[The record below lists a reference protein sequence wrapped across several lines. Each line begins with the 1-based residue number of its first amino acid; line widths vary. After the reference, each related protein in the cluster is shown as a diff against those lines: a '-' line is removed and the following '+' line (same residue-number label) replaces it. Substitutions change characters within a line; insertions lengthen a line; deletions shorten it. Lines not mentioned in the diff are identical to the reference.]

1 LNYQLKVDTL
11 EFRASTCLNL
21 TDYISG
27 SIYKFPNGVFLE
39 RTKDY
44 SLLKQ
49 TYPFCFKIQD
59 PDNDIGWLYT
69 KSFDL
74 SLEAGFNI
82 TIKINNHIFYS
93 GYLDYHLK
101 RIVEA
106 LEIKNTLIKRVDLC
120 YDTDFD
126 VMTSFRTL
134 FYDKSTEFKLKN
146 KLTVI
151 GTGIDDREIHIGRHG
166 AKCVSIYNKTK
177 ELQLSQKEY
186 IRNLFQKTFSG
197 NIIYR
202 VELRLM
208 SKLPDIKNINIFELG
223 NTSYLETIMGT
234 YFDTVV
240 KFVEVKGGKKIDFIT
255 LNDTGK
261 KIPKV
266 TKIRGQ
272 GGEIKNA
279 KMVINF
285 MDKEIKGS
293 GKVKEWKGIR
303 EILLKKYELNV
314 WYKMRG
320 K

>member
-1 LNYQLKVDTL
+1 M
-11 EFRASTCLNL
+11 
-21 TDYISG
+21 
-27 SIYKFPNGVFLE
+27 
-39 RTKDY
+39 
-44 SLLKQ
+44 KQ

-59 PDNDIGWLYT
+59 QDNDIGWLYT

-74 SLEAGFNI
+74 SLEAGLNI

-166 AKCVSIYNKTK
+166 AKCVSIYNKSK
-177 ELQLSQKEY
+177 ELQYSKKEY
-186 IRNLFQKTFSG
+186 IRNLFQKTFTG

-240 KFVEVKGGKKIDFIT
+240 KFVEAKGGKKIDFIT

-293 GKVKEWKGIR
+293 GKVKEWKGLR
-303 EILLKKYELNV
+303 EILLKKYELEV
-314 WYKMRG
+314 WHKMRG

>member
-1 LNYQLKVDTL
+1 MNYQLKVDTL

>member
-1 LNYQLKVDTL
+1 MNYLLNVDCL
-11 EFRASTCLNL
+11 EFRASTSLNL
-21 TDYISG
+21 TNYHSG
-27 SIYKFPNGVFLE
+27 SIYKFPNGLFLE

-49 TYPFCFKIQD
+49 TYPFCFKIQEA
-59 PDNDIGWLYT
+59 DNDIGWLYT

-74 SLEAGFNI
+74 SLEAGLNI

-106 LEIKNTLIKRVDLC
+106 LEIKKNLIKRVDLC

-134 FYDKSTEFKLKN
+134 FYDKTKEFKLKN

-166 AKCVSIYNKTK
+166 AKCVSIYNKSK
-177 ELQLSQKEY
+177 ELQYSKKEY
-186 IRNLFQKTFSG
+186 IRNLFNKTFSG

-208 SKLPDIKNINIFELG
+208 SKLPDIGNINIFELG
-223 NTSYLETIMGT
+223 DTSYLETIMGT
-234 YFDTVV
+234 YFDSIV
-240 KFVEVKGGKKIDFIT
+240 KFVEAKGGKKIDFII

-261 KIPKV
+261 KVPKV
-266 TKIRGQ
+266 KKIRGQ

-279 KMVINF
+279 KMAINF

-303 EILLKKYELNV
+303 EMLLKKYEIEV